1 MNYAN
6 SARNRVVLVLI
17 PLVSITLLFPSGRV
31 QASLSPSIGA
41 TTLCPSAQSGRVIIG
56 PAAAN
61 MARVLLADRRMSRG
75 RRFLNNRSLDLDLED
90 TVVILG
96 NHGERLVFVPFTDGR
111 GEREAYLLHR
121 SKGNKNKVTLFV
133 LYIRKSRQAHTNTG
147 QATISKVSFRQPQD
161 EMLVIEEV
169 VVEEAYVINEWEEIV
184 YDEYETNKIK
194 EQMKCIVLGCAMSA
208 ACGFAGPGILKCI
221 AVICVGAG
229 IYCTL
234 KELTGW

>member
-1 MNYAN
+1 
-6 SARNRVVLVLI
+6 
-17 PLVSITLLFPSGRV
+17 
-31 QASLSPSIGA
+31 
-41 TTLCPSAQSGRVIIG
+41 
-56 PAAAN
+56 
-61 MARVLLADRRMSRG
+61 
-75 RRFLNNRSLDLDLED
+75 
-90 TVVILG
+90 
-96 NHGERLVFVPFTDGR
+96 
-111 GEREAYLLHR
+111 
-121 SKGNKNKVTLFV
+121 
-133 LYIRKSRQAHTNTG
+133 
-147 QATISKVSFRQPQD
+147 
-161 EMLVIEEV
+161 MLVIEEV